1 MSNLKGD
8 KDQMQLDLK
17 FDNEPSIAKLAQP
30 AEAKILSLAKRLESK
45 SNDRL
50 EEANENLRK
59 LYSGILKGVEHI
71 K

>member
-8 KDQMQLDLK
+8 IDQMQLDLK
-17 FDNEPSIAKLAQP
+17 FDNEPSTAKLQVP
-30 AEAKILSLAKRLESK
+30 TEAKILSLAKRIELK
-45 SNDRL
+45 SNDQL
-50 EEANENLRK
+50 EEANEKLRK